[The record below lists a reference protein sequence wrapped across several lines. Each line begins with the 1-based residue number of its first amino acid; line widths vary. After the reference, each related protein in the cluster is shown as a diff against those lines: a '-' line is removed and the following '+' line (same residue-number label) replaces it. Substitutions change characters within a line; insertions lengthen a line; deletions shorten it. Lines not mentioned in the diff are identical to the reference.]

1 MIKTSM
7 PTDTRETLTVLTVD
21 RIVGGE
27 RHEPPLSCRNGE
39 IRKGI
44 KEKERKREREKK
56 EQLLPLCIW
65 REEASLIDPIS
76 RHDSRCCHV
85 PFSQGNFEVNR

>member
-27 RHEPPLSCRNGE
+27 RREPPLSRRNGE

-44 KEKERKREREKK
+44 KEKEREREKRK
-56 EQLLPLCIW
+56 NN
-65 REEASLIDPIS
+65 SY
-76 RHDSRCCHV
+76 
-85 PFSQGNFEVNR
+85 PFVSGGKKRP

>member
-27 RHEPPLSCRNGE
+27 RREPPLSCRNGE

-44 KEKERKREREKK
+44 KEKERKREREREKRKNNSYPFVSGGKK
-56 EQLLPLCIW
+56 RP
-65 REEASLIDPIS
+65 
-76 RHDSRCCHV
+76 
-85 PFSQGNFEVNR
+85 

>member
-27 RHEPPLSCRNGE
+27 RREPPLSCRNGE

-44 KEKERKREREKK
+44 KEKEREREKRK
-56 EQLLPLCIW
+56 NN
-65 REEASLIDPIS
+65 SY
-76 RHDSRCCHV
+76 
-85 PFSQGNFEVNR
+85 PFVSGGKKRP